1 MSDPT
6 LDAQYR
12 EATRDAELGV
22 ASCRFCPRRGPLSD
36 FIAVFYG
43 GGVVLTVCM
52 PCLEAGQEVRIRRGD
67 RGIEVYGRKQGL
79 IALASAPLGAALRR
93 PK

>member
-1 MSDPT
+1 MTGLS

-22 ASCRFCPRRGPLSD
+22 ASCRFCPRRGPLGE
-36 FIAVFYG
+36 FVVVFYG
-43 GGVVLTVCM
+43 GGVALAMCM
-52 PCLEAGQEVRIRRGD
+52 PCLEGGQEVRIRRGE
-67 RGIEVYGRKQGL
+67 RGIEVYGKKPGL
-79 IALASAPLGAALRR
+79 IAVASAPLGAALRR